1 MIKTLFMAMG
11 GPAAV
16 GRVLGIST
24 EHAAGMAKRQS
35 IPLIYWPKLIA
46 EARRRR
52 LELTY
57 ESLAH
62 MHIMVDR
69 PRKSRRLRPEAT
81 P

>member
-1 MIKTLFMAMG
+1 MIKTLFIALG

-24 EHAAGMAKRQS
+24 EHAAAMAKRQS

-46 EARRRR
+46 EARKRR
-52 LELTY
+52 LELTC
-57 ESLAH
+57 ESLVN
-62 MHIMVDR
+62 MHLLVER
-69 PRKSRRLRPEAT
+69 PRQSRRRRPEAS